1 MRGAVHLWAHYVPNS
16 LKPMALPVQLPLEE
30 LVRGHLDFPS
40 GVLSLSILTL
50 NWSMASVFPQ
60 LRAEALFFPG
70 NREIFQENRE
80 AIEHERAITER
91 D

>member
-1 MRGAVHLWAHYVPNS
+1 
-16 LKPMALPVQLPLEE
+16 
-30 LVRGHLDFPS
+30 
-40 GVLSLSILTL
+40 VLSLRILTL